1 MNSPKVNNGELVL
14 MEDGEVW
21 VVDSSEFKG
30 EECNYHCH
38 RRSTD
43 KKVYKT
49 FKETDI
55 LLASRGIDEQNVVP
69 IVSP

>member
-1 MNSPKVNNGELVL
+1 MNSPKVNNRELVL
-14 MEDGEVW
+14 TDDGEVW
-21 VVDSSEFKG
+21 IVDSSEFEGK
-30 EECNYHCH
+30 EWNYHCH

-43 KKVYKT
+43 KKAYKT

-69 IVSP
+69 IVKP